1 MANMT
6 LRKSLVAHWAF
17 SEGSGSIVH
26 DGSNQDA
33 IHYVFNERQS
43 ALPADEPQW
52 RSGIN
57 GHALLFDGYSTW
69 IERKEGIH
77 SIDQAFTIEVWL
89 APRSFGGMEDERLS
103 GIVNQHNRG
112 INEGF
117 ILGVHRH
124 GKWGLQI
131 GVEGEW
137 IEVWAENAPIPKL
150 KWSHLAASFNGQ
162 EGKITLYLNS
172 EKVAEKTVGQNVSM
186 SVSHEALLIGKSNEA
201 MTIENVFSLNMFS
214 GLLDDIKIYNRA
226 LNVEEITKSF
236 TDHLAPYQ
244 GEIPPL
250 PYQDI
255 MIDRSVYDR
264 DPHRPKFHLTPP
276 GHWMNEPHAPL
287 YFKGKYHLFYQHNPQ
302 GPYWG
307 NIQWGHWASDDLV
320 HWCDLPIAIETKA
333 DDLAPDGI
341 WSGNAAYDEEGFPVL
356 FFTAGNSSKKPN
368 QMTGLARSTY
378 KENHDIDL
386 KIWKKHPVPVTIQPN
401 HMGLHHDGFRDPFV
415 WKEGEIWYQIV
426 GTGIEGESGAAILF
440 TSDNLVDWE
449 CKGLL
454 YDDKDQEYPFLG
466 EVWELPILLPLGK
479 DKHLFIISP
488 VGRNADVEVFYW
500 IGTWDKQRYR
510 FIPDQKEPQLI
521 DMGDF
526 HFTGPSAM
534 IDPKTGRLLL
544 FTIAQGRRSLKDEY
558 EAGWAHNGGL
568 PVQLWLRDD
577 GRLGVKPIEELTKL
591 RKEKLVSL
599 ESLSVEETNHI
610 LAHVKGNMLEIC
622 VEFQGDVANEY
633 GVKVLKSDCGNVE
646 TLLSYNGR
654 EETLNVIKKTND
666 SSPAQAQGGKL
677 LLNGEQLKL
686 HIYVDCSIVECY
698 ANELKSITTRVYP
711 DIEAFGLEIWANDSV
726 TVKSM
731 EVWEMGAA
739 F

>member
-1 MANMT
+1 MENSK
-6 LRKSLVAHWAF
+6 LKKSLVAHWAF

-26 DGSNQDA
+26 DGPIQDV
-33 IHYVFNERQS
+33 IHYVFNERRTT
-43 ALPADEPQW
+43 LHADEPQW
-52 RSGIN
+52 RSGLN
-57 GHALLFDGYSTW
+57 EHALVFDGYSTW
-69 IERKEGIH
+69 IERKEGIR
-77 SIDQAFTIEVWL
+77 SIDQAFTIETWL
-89 APRSFGGMEDERLS
+89 APRSFGGIEDERLT
-103 GIVNQHNRG
+103 GIVNQHNREL
-112 INEGF
+112 NEGF
-117 ILGVHRH
+117 ILGIHRH
-124 GKWGLQI
+124 GKWALQI
-131 GVEGEW
+131 GVAGEW
-137 IEVWAENAPIPKL
+137 VEVWAENSPIPKL

-162 EGKITLYLNS
+162 DGHITLYLNG
-172 EKVAEKTVGQNVSM
+172 EKVAEKTIGQNVSM
-186 SVSHEALLIGKSNEA
+186 ALSHEALLIGKSNEGL
-201 MTIENVFSLNMFS
+201 TIENVFSLNMFS

-226 LNVEEITKSF
+226 LSEGEITKSF
-236 TDHLAPYQ
+236 TDHLLPYK

-255 MIDRSVYDR
+255 AIDRSVYDR

-320 HWCDLPIAIETKA
+320 HWCDLPIAIETEA

-341 WSGNAAYDEEGFPVL
+341 WSGNAAYDEDGFPVL
-356 FFTAGNSSKKPN
+356 FFTAGHSSKKPN

-378 KENHDIDL
+378 RENQDIEL
-386 KIWKKHPVPVTIQPN
+386 KKWKKHPVPVTIQPN

-426 GTGIEGESGAAILF
+426 GTGIESVSGAAILF

-454 YDDKDQEYPFLG
+454 YDDKDQEFPFLG
-466 EVWELPILLPLGK
+466 EVWELPILLPIGK
-479 DKHLFIISP
+479 GKHLFIISP

-521 DMGDF
+521 DVGDF

-534 IDPKTGRLLL
+534 IDPITGRLLL

-577 GRLGVKPIEELTKL
+577 GRLGVKPIEELIKL
-591 RKEKLVSL
+591 RKKKLVSL
-599 ESLSVEETNHI
+599 ENLSIEETNDI

-622 VEFQGDVANEY
+622 VEFQDAVASEY

-646 TLLSYNGR
+646 TFLCYNSV
-654 EETLNVIKKTND
+654 EETLNVKKKAGDSND
-666 SSPAQAQGGKL
+666 THSQGGKIS
-677 LLNGEQLKL
+677 LNGEQLKL

-711 DIEAFGLEIWANDSV
+711 EIEALGIEVWANDHLR
-726 TVKSM
+726 VKSM
-731 EVWEMGAA
+731 EVWEMGPA